1 MLEVSMTATHF
12 DNSELSLKK
21 GLRLAIGMTK
31 YFETVKK
38 DTLYL
43 KF

>member
-1 MLEVSMTATHF
+1 MTATHF
-12 DNSELSLKK
+12 DNSELSLK

-31 YFETVKK
+31 YFETVKM

>member
-1 MLEVSMTATHF
+1 MTATHF
-12 DNSELSLKK
+12 DNSELSLK
-21 GLRLAIGMTK
+21 GLRFATGMTK
-31 YFETVKK
+31 YFKAVKM